1 MRQDKIIVRILLIFS
16 FANIALAAPA
26 VVRRRHMDVA
36 EAASRSG
43 KRGGSDDEA
52 TNESGSETMPEL
64 EPESD
69 ASRSGSE
76 PMPELVS
83 DSDESR
89 QLGSDPYFLA
99 PESPF
104 GSVHEVS
111 PPTPPPPASFREGSK
126 SSGYPAW
133 WPFDEDSNH
142 DSAHQ
147 DLVSDS
153 PRYPAWW
160 PFGED
165 STKYPDVALASG
177 SSHQDAAPELLDGS
191 SHQDVAPESPDGPSH
206 QDVTPESPDGPSHE
220 DAASESPYGP
230 PRQDVAPE
238 SPDGPSHQNAAP
250 KLTDGSSHIDLAT
263 ESSIGTAP
271 SLGGS
276 VAAQHD
282 ATSESP
288 LFDPLHLDSASPEST
303 LFNDPLKK
311 KLKTYGYFGAAAG
324 ITAGVIAII
333 YEIQK
338 ATVGSHSHE
347 TYVSALFNFLPLL
360 PASDP

>member
-1 MRQDKIIVRILLIFS
+1 M
-16 FANIALAAPA
+16 
-26 VVRRRHMDVA
+26 A

-64 EPESD
+64 EPDSD

-89 QLGSDPYFLA
+89 QLGSDPYFSA

-104 GSVHEVS
+104 GSAHEVS

-126 SSGYPAW
+126 SSGYSAW

-142 DSAHQ
+142 DSAHE
-147 DLVSDS
+147 DS
-153 PRYPAWW
+153 EPDSSRHPAWW

-177 SSHQDAAPELLDGS
+177 SSHQDAAPELPDGS
-191 SHQDVAPESPDGPSH
+191 SHQDVAPGSPDSPSRQNVALESPDGPSHQDVAPESPDGP
-206 QDVTPESPDGPSHE
+206 
-220 DAASESPYGP
+220 
-230 PRQDVAPE
+230 PRQNVAPE
-238 SPDGPSHQNAAP
+238 SPDGPSHQDAAP

-276 VAAQHD
+276 AAAQHD

-347 TYVSALFNFLPLL
+347 TYVSTLFNFFPLL